1 MDKETKNSL
10 VQMTYASTVGIFMVI
25 VIFGGVYLGSYL
37 DRKFGTA
44 PYFTIVLLILA
55 VFAGFRNVY
64 LIIKKIKD
72 DTPFIKGIKSE
83 PHRKR
88 PPPAKN

>member
-1 MDKETKNSL
+1 MDKETKKSL
-10 VQMTYASTVGIFMVI
+10 VQMTYASSVGFFMVI
-25 VIFGGVYLGSYL
+25 VIFGGLYLGNYL

-44 PYFTIVLLILA
+44 PYFTILLLSIG

-64 LIIKKIKD
+64 LLIKKFKD

>member
-1 MDKETKNSL
+1 MDKETKKSL
-10 VQMTYASTVGIFMVI
+10 VQMTYASSVGFFMVI
-25 VIFGGVYLGSYL
+25 VIFGGLYLGNYL

-44 PYFTIVLLILA
+44 PYFTILLFIIG
-55 VFAGFRNVY
+55 VFVGFRNVY
-64 LIIKKIKD
+64 LLIRKFKD
-72 DTPFIKGIKSE
+72 DTPFIKSIKSE